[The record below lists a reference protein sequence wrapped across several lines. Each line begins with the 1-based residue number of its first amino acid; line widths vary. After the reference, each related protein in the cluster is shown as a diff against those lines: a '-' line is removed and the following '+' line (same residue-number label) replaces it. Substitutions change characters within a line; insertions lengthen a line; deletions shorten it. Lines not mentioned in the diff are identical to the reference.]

1 MPIAESTTLIVA
13 RGTWSGRAQAQPEIA
28 LAIIWSRTE
37 PERLGELLF
46 VDGPSGGP
54 FGFGR
59 AADPSTHALELVR
72 QRPGEA
78 TPTGPTRAP
87 GISRHQWS
95 VQRRGRTLEL
105 ENVGRRAL
113 RVNGVAVDRA
123 TVSPGDLVEI
133 GDELLFYAILRP
145 PRMPLAALPHELIPA
160 FAGPDM
166 FGLVGE
172 SAAAWELRRQLALVS
187 GRTDHVL
194 LTGPSGSG
202 KEHAARAIHAL
213 SRRAGERMIARNAA
227 TFPDALVDAELFGNA
242 RDYPNPGMPERT
254 GLIGAADGTTLFLD
268 EIGELP
274 HALQAHL
281 LRVLDGGDYQRLGE
295 VRARRADARVIAAT
309 NRPPDELKHDLLAR
323 LCLRVA
329 LPGLGERRED
339 IPLLAR
345 HLLRRIAAT
354 DPLVAERCFDGGD
367 PSGEPRWTA
376 RFVGALVQA
385 RYHTHVRE
393 LEAWLWRAMLDSP
406 EGTLDEPPRA
416 CIEANR
422 ETDDG
427 DDDEADEPGGEVG
440 TDPRTLESGQVRAAL
455 AQHGGS
461 RERAWRALGLRSRH
475 QLLRLIRR
483 YGLQ

>member
-1 MPIAESTTLIVA
+1 MVIAQSTTLIVA
-13 RGTWSGRAQAQPEIA
+13 RGSWSARAQAQPEIA
-28 LAIIWSRTE
+28 LAVVWSRTE

-46 VDGPSGGP
+46 VDGPHGGP

-59 AADPSTHALELVR
+59 AADPSTCALELVR

-78 TPTGPTRAP
+78 SPTGPTRAP

-95 VQRRGRTLEL
+95 VQRRGRTLEI

-113 RVNGVAVDRA
+113 RVNGVAADHA
-123 TVSPGDLVEI
+123 IVSPGDLVEI
-133 GDELLFYAILRP
+133 GDELLLYAILRP
-145 PRMPLAALPHELIPA
+145 ARLPAAALPPELIPA
-160 FAGPDM
+160 FAGPDA

-172 SAAAWELRRQLALVS
+172 SRAAWDLRRQLALVS
-187 GRTDHVL
+187 GRADHVL

-213 SRRAGERMIARNAA
+213 SRRAGERMLARNAA
-227 TFPDALVDAELFGNA
+227 TFPEALVDAELFGNT
-242 RDYPNPGMPERT
+242 RDYPNPGMPERP
-254 GLIGAADGTTLFLD
+254 GLIGAADGSSLFLD

-295 VRARRADARVIAAT
+295 VRARRADVRVIAAT
-309 NRPPDELKHDLLAR
+309 NRAPDELKHDLLAR
-323 LCLRVA
+323 LRLRIV
-329 LPGLGERRED
+329 LPGLGDRRED

-345 HLLRRIAAT
+345 HLLRRMAAA
-354 DPLVAERCFDGGD
+354 DPLVAERCFEGGE
-367 PSGEPRWTA
+367 PTGEPRWTA
-376 RFVGALVQA
+376 RFVAGLVRA
-385 RYHTHVRE
+385 RYRTHVRE
-393 LEAWLWRAMLDSP
+393 LEAWLWRAVLDSP
-406 EGTLDEPPRA
+406 DGVLDEPPRA
-416 CIEANR
+416 CAESSS
-422 ETDDG
+422 EPDDEG
-427 DDDEADEPGGEVG
+427 DDAGDPDGEPGI
-440 TDPRTLESGQVRAAL
+440 DPRTLAPEQVRAAL